1 MSVTGEFDAI
11 APERYVLVV
20 EDEKLTR
27 SLIVEM
33 LESAGFQVRGCASAA
48 EALRECRF
56 FDPDAVVTDI
66 DLGAGPSGLDLV
78 ETLARTAPHVSVL
91 VLSNYP
97 ILRQHSVH
105 KERKLAYLDK
115 RHVDGSRELIT
126 ALEAVLLDDKA
137 MIQASGEADAA
148 IARLSASQL
157 ETLRLMAE
165 GYSNAEIAA
174 RRGISKRANE
184 SLIRRTITALG
195 IAPDERMNPRVQ
207 AVRRYFR
214 STGVPR

>member
-1 MSVTGEFDAI
+1 MSVTGEFDVVT
-11 APERYVLVV
+11 PERFVLVV

-33 LESAGFQVRGCASAA
+33 LESAGFHVRGCASAA
-48 EALRECRF
+48 EALRECRY

-97 ILRQHSVH
+97 ILRQHPVH

-115 RHVDGSRELIT
+115 RHVDGSRELVA
-126 ALEAVLLDDKA
+126 ALEAVLRDDKA
-137 MIQASGEADAA
+137 VVQASGEADAA
-148 IARLSASQL
+148 LARLSAPQL

-184 SLIRRTITALG
+184 SLIRRMIATLG
-195 IAPDERMNPRVQ
+195 IVPDERMNPRVQ
-207 AVRRYFR
+207 AVRLYFR
-214 STGVPR
+214 STGLPR

>member
-1 MSVTGEFDAI
+1 MSVSGEFVA
-11 APERYVLVV
+11 AASERYVLVV

-48 EALRECRF
+48 EALRECRY

-97 ILRQHSVH
+97 ILRQHPVH

-126 ALEAVLLDDKA
+126 ALEAVLRDDRA
-137 MIQASGEADAA
+137 MIQDSGEADAA
-148 IARLSASQL
+148 LARLSAPQL

-184 SLIRRTITALG
+184 SLIRRMIATLG
-195 IAPDERMNPRVQ
+195 IKPDERMNPRVQ
-207 AVRRYFR
+207 AVRLYFR
-214 STGVPR
+214 STGLPR

>member
-1 MSVTGEFDAI
+1 MSVPGEFVA
-11 APERYVLVV
+11 AASERYVLVV

-48 EALRECRF
+48 EALRECRY

-97 ILRQHSVH
+97 ILRQHPVH
-105 KERKLAYLDK
+105 KERRLAYLDK

-126 ALEAVLLDDKA
+126 ALEAVLRDDRA
-137 MIQASGEADAA
+137 MIQDSGEADAA
-148 IARLSASQL
+148 LARLSAPQL

-184 SLIRRTITALG
+184 SLIRRMIATLG
-195 IAPDERMNPRVQ
+195 IVPDERMNPRVQ
-207 AVRRYFR
+207 AVRLYFR
-214 STGVPR
+214 STGLPR

>member
-1 MSVTGEFDAI
+1 MSVTGELDVVT
-11 APERYVLVV
+11 PERFVLVV

-27 SLIVEM
+27 SLILEM

-48 EALRECRF
+48 EALRECRY

-97 ILRQHSVH
+97 ILRQHPVH

-115 RHVDGSRELIT
+115 RHVDGSRELVA
-126 ALEAVLLDDKA
+126 ALEAVLSDDKA
-137 MIQASGEADAA
+137 MVQASGDADAA
-148 IARLSASQL
+148 IARLSTPQL

-184 SLIRRTITALG
+184 SLIRRMIATLG
-195 IAPDERMNPRVQ
+195 IVPDERMNPRVQ
-207 AVRRYFR
+207 AVRLYFR
-214 STGVPR
+214 STGLPR

>member
-1 MSVTGEFDAI
+1 MSVTGEFDVVT
-11 APERYVLVV
+11 PERFVLVV

-48 EALRECRF
+48 EALRECRY

-97 ILRQHSVH
+97 ILRQHPVH

-115 RHVDGSRELIT
+115 RHVDGSRELVA
-126 ALEAVLLDDKA
+126 ALEAVLRDDKA
-137 MIQASGEADAA
+137 MVQASGEADAA
-148 IARLSASQL
+148 LARLSAPQL

-184 SLIRRTITALG
+184 SLIRRMIATLG
-195 IAPDERMNPRVQ
+195 IVPDERMNPRVQ
-207 AVRRYFR
+207 AVRLYFR
-214 STGVPR
+214 STGLPR

>member
-1 MSVTGEFDAI
+1 MSVTGEFDVVT
-11 APERYVLVV
+11 PERFVLVV

-48 EALRECRF
+48 EALRECRY

-97 ILRQHSVH
+97 ILRQHPVH

-115 RHVDGSRELIT
+115 RHVDGSRELVA
-126 ALEAVLLDDKA
+126 ALEAVLRDDKA
-137 MIQASGEADAA
+137 VVQASGEADAA
-148 IARLSASQL
+148 LARLSAPQL

-184 SLIRRTITALG
+184 SLIRRMIATLG
-195 IAPDERMNPRVQ
+195 IVPDERMNPRVQ
-207 AVRRYFR
+207 AVRLYFR
-214 STGVPR
+214 STGLPR

>member
-1 MSVTGEFDAI
+1 MSMTGEFDVVT
-11 APERYVLVV
+11 PERFVLVV

-48 EALRECRF
+48 EALRECRY

-97 ILRQHSVH
+97 ILRQHPVH

-115 RHVDGSRELIT
+115 RHVDGSRELVA
-126 ALEAVLLDDKA
+126 ALEAVLRDDKA
-137 MIQASGEADAA
+137 MVQASGEAGAA
-148 IARLSASQL
+148 LARLSAPQL

-184 SLIRRTITALG
+184 SLIRRMIATLG
-195 IAPDERMNPRVQ
+195 IVPDERMNPRVQ
-207 AVRRYFR
+207 AVRLYFR
-214 STGVPR
+214 STGLPR